1 VARRYPQIR
10 RATTTRPKGV
20 QLPAIVGLAEGGHW
34 AAVLQHMKRFYAK
47 QYVNSV
53 HINIVLAMAV
63 DNNGAVKSLL
73 ETCSPV

>member
-1 VARRYPQIR
+1 
-10 RATTTRPKGV
+10 
-20 QLPAIVGLAEGGHW
+20 
-34 AAVLQHMKRFYAK
+34 MKRFDAK

-73 ETCSPV
+73 GTCSPV